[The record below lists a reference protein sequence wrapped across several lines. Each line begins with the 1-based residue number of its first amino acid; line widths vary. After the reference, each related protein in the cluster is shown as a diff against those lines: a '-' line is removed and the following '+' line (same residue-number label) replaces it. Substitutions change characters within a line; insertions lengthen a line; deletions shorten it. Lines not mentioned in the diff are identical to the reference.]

1 MRGDHATTAD
11 RLREPRG
18 AVLGALHEFLPLLSV
33 AGIAASFQRPG
44 PPAGIP
50 RALLRGKATGYL
62 AHLVP
67 VLAQDS
73 QVLLAVA
80 LG

>member
-11 RLREPRG
+11 RRASR
-18 AVLGALHEFLPLLSV
+18 AGALHEFLPLLLV
-33 AGIAASFQRPG
+33 AGIAAGFKRPG

-62 AHLVP
+62 AHQVP

-73 QVLLAVA
+73 QVLLAVP